1 MKSLH
6 EYRFMLRRRR
16 GKREGRGGGGG
27 GAERELESARACVR
41 ETYREKGSVRARQ
54 NWDGEIDK
62 ETEK

>member
-1 MKSLH
+1 
-6 EYRFMLRRRR
+6 MLRRRR